1 MDMNKELEIETIE
14 NVGRVLDNIFS
25 EETNQDSKDF
35 FQGEIEQIN
44 NNNNNQNFIEY
55 PNVKSAPKLFV
66 NDQLFVQS
74 ETNLSPPYSVMDQ
87 MLRQGEACSVRRPLA
102 PKRCQL

>member
-25 EETNQDSKDF
+25 DETNQDSKDF

-44 NNNNNQNFIEY
+44 NNNNNQNFIKY

-74 ETNLSPPYSVMDQ
+74 ETKDQ
-87 MLRQGEACSVRRPLA
+87 LNQPTKFGAQNGSQPC
-102 PKRCQL
+102 KKII